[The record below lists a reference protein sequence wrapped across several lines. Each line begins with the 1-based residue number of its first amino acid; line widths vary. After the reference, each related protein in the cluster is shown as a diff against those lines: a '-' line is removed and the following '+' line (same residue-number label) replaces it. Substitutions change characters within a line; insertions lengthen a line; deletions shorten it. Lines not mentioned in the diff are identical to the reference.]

1 MAGVERARRSKLART
16 KKSNNS
22 KNKGRLTKTI
32 DVQDNEK
39 DRRTAPERSPRYL
52 GARRNTTNIDPTAPI
67 VNPKRPSIREQ

>member
-22 KNKGRLTKTI
+22 KSKRILTRTI

-39 DRRTAPERSPRYL
+39 DRGTERTPKYSAI
-52 GARRNTTNIDPTAPI
+52 RRNAGNIEPTAPI
-67 VNPKRPSIREQ
+67 VNPKRPSIREH